1 MSETS
6 QVITQVSSEGAK
18 TTEPQVIG
26 WLGQR
31 VVMMVVDG
39 EGEWRDRSVCGCVGG
54 CVFL

>member
-18 TTEPQVIG
+18 TTEPQVIR

-39 EGEWRDRSVCGCVGG
+39 EGEWKERSVCGCV
-54 CVFL
+54 FL